1 MPGMPTVWPT
11 KVEVKISEPPPRS
24 TIAGTW
30 YFAPRKALVRLVS
43 SVSRQP
49 SSDSSETG
57 PISPTEPALL
67 KAMSRPPNFS
77 TAQFDQRLGV
87 GLVA

>member
-43 SVSRQP
+43 SVSRQA
-49 SSDSSETG
+49 SSDKSGNRPHRADDAGIVEGDVEAADIPRWRSST
-57 PISPTEPALL
+57 SAL
-67 KAMSRPPNFS
+67 A
-77 TAQFDQRLGV
+77 
-87 GLVA
+87 